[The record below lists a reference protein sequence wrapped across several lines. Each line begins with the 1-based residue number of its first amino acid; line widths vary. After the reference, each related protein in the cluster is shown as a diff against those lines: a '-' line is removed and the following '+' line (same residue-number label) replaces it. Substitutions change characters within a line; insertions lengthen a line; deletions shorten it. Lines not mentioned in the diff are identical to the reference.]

1 MNDIFETRRIT
12 LDRAIKTGTDIT
24 NEIDILIAML
34 SENLEDADLF
44 LSDINHTSNGI
55 SKTLQKYAKE
65 VAEKSVSELKKFE
78 MVLAGISDY
87 DESENLFS
95 LDSSILNLLDKFD
108 EINSFMRFKIEEYIL
123 DLENLRN
130 SIDMIVMAL
139 TYQKAGYSGKQ
150 NLIM

>member
-1 MNDIFETRRIT
+1 ME
-12 LDRAIKTGTDIT
+12 
-24 NEIDILIAML
+24 
-34 SENLEDADLF
+34 
-44 LSDINHTSNGI
+44 
-55 SKTLQKYAKE
+55 
-65 VAEKSVSELKKFE
+65 
-78 MVLAGISDY
+78 LAGISDY